1 MQFEDIIGQEEVKRI
16 LISEADKGRLPH
28 TLLLTGPEGCG
39 KMPIALAL
47 AKYLCCA
54 GKVIAGQVS
63 DGGTLFNDESPTIN
77 NQKPKVCG
85 TCISCRQWEQLIH
98 PDVHFLFP
106 IVASKARKKECC
118 DDWMPAWREMVL
130 NNPYF
135 TYADWIQQMEV
146 ENSQPVIYTRESDII
161 QKKLSFKSVQGG
173 WRIVIIW
180 LPEKMQEAGANKMLK
195 LLEEPPTQTL
205 FLLVSEEPQKILG
218 TIRSRAQHIS
228 MTRLKNE
235 EISQAIHQRMGIAIT
250 ESDLVAQM
258 ANGSYSKALAM
269 ITSGDATS
277 ELFQQF
283 TSLMRLAWSRKVK
296 EMKAWSEELA
306 DMGREHQKDFLQYAQ
321 RMIRES
327 FTANL
332 HHPELNYMNMEE
344 QQFTSRFAPF
354 ISERNV
360 LGIMNELQEAQI
372 HIEQNVNAKMVFFDL
387 ILQLT
392 VLIKN
397 H

>member
-1 MQFEDIIGQEEVKRI
+1 MRFEEIIGQEEVKRI
-16 LISEADKGRLPH
+16 LISEADEGRLPH
-28 TLLLTGPEGCG
+28 ALLLTGPEGCG
-39 KMPIALAL
+39 KMPMALAV
-47 AKYLCCA
+47 ARYLCCMA
-54 GKVIAGQVS
+54 
-63 DGGTLFNDESPTIN
+63 
-77 NQKPKVCG
+77 KPAVGRETCG

-106 IVASKARKKECC
+106 IVANKARKKENC
-118 DDWMPAWREMVL
+118 DDWMPAWREL
-130 NNPYF
+130 LLKNPYF
-135 TYADWIQQMEV
+135 TYTDWIQQMEV
-146 ENSQPVIYTRESDII
+146 ENSQPVIYTRESDNI
-161 QKKLSFKSVQGG
+161 QRKLSLKSVQGG

-195 LLEEPPTQTL
+195 LLEEPPALTA
-205 FLLVSEEPQKILG
+205 FLLVSEEPQKIIG
-218 TIRSRAQHIS
+218 TILSRVQRINMA
-228 MTRLKNE
+228 RLKDE
-235 EISQAIHQRMGIAIT
+235 EISEALHQRMGIDEE
-250 ESDLVAQM
+250 ESKLVAHI
-258 ANGSYSKALAM
+258 ANGSYSRALAT
-269 ITSGDATS
+269 ITTGEESST
-277 ELFQQF
+277 LFQQF
-283 TSLMRLAWSRKVK
+283 TLLMRLAWSRKVK
-296 EMKAWSEELA
+296 EMKAWSDEMA
-306 DMGREHQKDFLQYAQ
+306 DLGREHQKDFLQYAQ

-332 HHPELNYMNMEE
+332 HLAELNYMNAEE

-354 ISERNV
+354 VNERNA

>member
-1 MQFEDIIGQEEVKRI
+1 MRFEEIIGQEEVKRI
-16 LISEADKGRLPH
+16 LISEADGGRLPH
-28 TLLLTGPEGCG
+28 ALLLTGPEGCG
-39 KMPIALAL
+39 KMPMALAL
-47 AKYLCCA
+47 ARYLCCMA
-54 GKVIAGQVS
+54 
-63 DGGTLFNDESPTIN
+63 
-77 NQKPKVCG
+77 KPAEGEEACG

-106 IVASKARKKECC
+106 IVANKARKKENC
-118 DDWMPAWREMVL
+118 DDWMPTWREL
-130 NNPYF
+130 LLKNPYF
-135 TYADWIQQMEV
+135 TYTDWIQQMEV

-161 QKKLSFKSVQGG
+161 QRKLSLKSAQGG

-195 LLEEPPTQTL
+195 LLEEPPAHTA

-218 TIRSRAQHIS
+218 TILSRVQRIS
-228 MTRLKNE
+228 MARLKDEDIIN
-235 EISQAIHQRMGIAIT
+235 ALYRMGIDK
-250 ESDLVAQM
+250 EEGKLVAHI
-258 ANGSYSKALAM
+258 ANGSYAKALAT
-269 ITSGDATS
+269 ITTGEESSA
-277 ELFQQF
+277 LFQQF

-296 EMKAWSEELA
+296 EMKAWSEGMA
-306 DMGREHQKDFLQYAQ
+306 DLGRERQKDFLQYAQ

-332 HHPELNYMNMEE
+332 HQAELNYMNAEE

-354 ISERNV
+354 VSERNA
-360 LGIMNELQEAQI
+360 LDIMNELQEAQI